1 MPVIRV
7 DMFQGRDSETKQ
19 ELVAAFTREIVRI
32 TGCSEA
38 SVNVIINDVAKE
50 NWGLGGELASRKFP
64 D

>member
-7 DMFQGRDSETKQ
+7 DMFEGRPKETKQ
-19 ELVAAFTREIVRI
+19 ELVTAFTREIVRI

-38 SVNVIINDVAKE
+38 SVNVIINDVSKE
-50 NWGLGGELASRKFP
+50 NWGLGGELAINKFP